1 VASTAVTATSL
12 ITSALDSLGVYGVGE
27 QSSAADLADGLRR
40 LNAMLSSWAIQ
51 PLTIPVVARE
61 EFIPTA
67 NVGTYTIGPSGDFD
81 TIRPTRI
88 QTANLLLNSAT
99 PPIEVP
105 CGILTEQAYQALQN
119 KDQTSTQW
127 TQVYYDPT
135 FTTGGLGT
143 ISLWPIPTTAANY
156 LVLYFQQPLVEF
168 ANLTST
174 YQIPPGYEEAL
185 VYNLAVRLAGPHSMR
200 VPDDIRQ
207 LAVQSRATIK
217 RQNMPVAELGNDMA
231 SIGDTGRKYGYNIV
245 TGNM

>member
-1 VASTAVTATSL
+1 MASTAVTATSL
-12 ITSALDSLGVYGVGE
+12 IDSALDSLGIYNVGE
-27 QSSAADLADGLRR
+27 QTSAADISDGLRR
-40 LNAMLSSWAIQ
+40 LTAMLSSWATQ
-51 PLTIPVVARE
+51 PLTIPVISRE
-61 EFIPTA
+61 VFAVTA
-67 NVGTYTIGPSGDFD
+67 NTAVYTIGPSGDFN

-105 CGILTEQAYQALQN
+105 CGILTEQAWQALQN

-127 TQVYYDPT
+127 TQVFYEPT

-143 ISLWPIPTTAANY
+143 VTLWPIPTTADND
-156 LVLYFQQPLVEF
+156 LVLYFPQPLVEF
-168 ANLTST
+168 ANATST
-174 YQIPPGYEEAL
+174 YQIPPGFEEAL
-185 VYNLAVRLAGPHSMR
+185 VYGLAVRLAGPHGMR

-231 SIGDTGRKYGYNIV
+231 AIGGIGRQYGYNIQ
-245 TGNM
+245 TSNM